1 MTGRFWMLAAA
12 TAVSATAIVA
22 ACTTDGRMGSLPLP
36 ADGTAGGYKSE
47 PVTVFEIKDK
57 KSGVLFATAETQ
69 AMQKDD
75 FDNPAFLWLQ
85 QGEQL
90 WTKVEGTEN
99 KSCGS
104 CHGAAANLRGVT
116 NTYPKVS
123 KATGKLTTIEHQI
136 NYCRTE
142 RMKAPAY
149 RMETTEMLGLSIF
162 AMHQSR
168 GLPMAVANDGAAR
181 PFFEEGERLY
191 NTRRGQLN
199 VACIHCHEN
208 NAGNMIRADL
218 LSEGR
223 ANGFPLYR
231 LKWQRPGSFDYRMEE
246 CYGQVRAEP
255 EPYGSEELAKLQ
267 LYVAWRSNG
276 LPVETP
282 AVRR

>member
-1 MTGRFWMLAAA
+1 MNGRFWSLTAASVVSLA
-12 TAVSATAIVA
+12 AIVA
-22 ACTTDGRMGSLPLP
+22 ACATGPKPMIPLP
-36 ADGTAGGYKSE
+36 GDGTAGSFKSE
-47 PVTVFEIKDK
+47 PVTQFERAGK
-57 KSGVLFATAETQ
+57 KSGTLFATPETQ

-75 FDNPAFLWLQ
+75 FENPAFLLVD
-85 QGEQL
+85 QGEAMWL
-90 WTKVEGTEN
+90 KAEGEAG

-104 CHGAAANLRGVT
+104 CHGAAANMRGVG

-123 KATGKLTTIEHQI
+123 KDTGKLFTLEHQI

-142 RMKAPAY
+142 RMKAPALPY
-149 RMETTEMLGLSIF
+149 TSANMFAIETF
-162 AMHQSR
+162 VMHQSR
-168 GLPMAVANDGAAR
+168 GLQMSVVNDGAAK

-208 NAGNMIRADL
+208 NAGNSIRADL

-223 ANGFPLYR
+223 SNGFPLYR
-231 LKWQRPGSFDYRMEE
+231 LKWAGVGSFDRRMEE

-255 EPYGSEELAKLQ
+255 EPFGSEELAKLQ
-267 LYVAWRSNG
+267 LYVNWRANG
-276 LPVETP
+276 LLVETP